1 MRLKKIKASRANA
14 YSRCFDFLSTANRYN
29 RFFFCTFYFL
39 YAMTLILTFLGK
51 GGTGRSTVA
60 IAAAHKLAADG
71 KRVLFCTQ
79 EAGIATSLLMGADI
93 GPSVSDATLSDQT
106 FQAVQL
112 QTTALVDKNWE
123 QLKAFEAQYLR
134 DPFFKAVYGQELSV
148 IPGMDDFLALNAL
161 REYTESAQYDVIVHD
176 GPGNQSSL
184 RLWGAIGGI
193 DWYFR
198 RFKKVFQD
206 SQFYRSISPF
216 IAPVTGAVL
225 SSGLSGDIWN
235 QPETQSVEGMVAKG
249 KAMVRDPMQLRA
261 YLVTTPDDIAIAQGK
276 YLWSAAQ
283 QIGLTVAGA
292 IINAPYAS
300 IEASTEA
307 STEASIEPAT
317 PEALSP
323 LPITTL
329 PHTPDDNRWESLAS
343 ALPTMTA
350 PVTVPSAMSVDTSN
364 STVKLFLPGF
374 DKKQV
379 KLTQYGP
386 EVTVEAGDQRHNLS
400 LPPALNG

>member
-1 MRLKKIKASRANA
+1 
-14 YSRCFDFLSTANRYN
+14 
-29 RFFFCTFYFL
+29 
-39 YAMTLILTFLGK
+39 MTLILTFLGK

-60 IAAAHKLAADG
+60 IAAAQKLAAEG
-71 KRVLFCTQ
+71 KRVLLVTQ
-79 EAGIATSLLMGADI
+79 EAGPAVSLLLGAQLT
-93 GPSVSDATLSDQT
+93 ATPVAVGTGAS

-112 QTTALVDKNWE
+112 ATTALIDENWE
-123 QLKAFEAQYLR
+123 KLKKLEAQYLR

-161 REYTESAQYDVIVHD
+161 REYTESNQYDAIVHD
-176 GPGNQSSL
+176 GAGDRSAL
-184 RLWGAIGGI
+184 RMWGAIGGI

-216 IAPVTGAVL
+216 IAPVTGAIL
-225 SSGLSGDIWN
+225 SSGATGDIWSR
-235 QPETQSVEGMVAKG
+235 PETQGLEEMVAKG

-261 YLVTTPDDIAIAQGK
+261 YVVTTGDEGAIATGK

-292 IINAPYAS
+292 VANSTFADQTVSA
-300 IEASTEA
+300 EAVTA
-307 STEASIEPAT
+307 AFA
-317 PEALSP
+317 P
-323 LPITTL
+323 LPVVNL
-329 PHTPDDNRWESLAS
+329 PYSAGDFQPLAA
-343 ALPTMTA
+343 ALGDVSG
-350 PVTVPSAMSVDTSN
+350 PVSGPSSMSVDVAAS
-364 STVKLFLPGF
+364 SVKLFLPGF
-374 DKKQV
+374 DKTQV

-400 LPPALNG
+400 LPSALSGRSVTGAKFQDGYLIISFTP